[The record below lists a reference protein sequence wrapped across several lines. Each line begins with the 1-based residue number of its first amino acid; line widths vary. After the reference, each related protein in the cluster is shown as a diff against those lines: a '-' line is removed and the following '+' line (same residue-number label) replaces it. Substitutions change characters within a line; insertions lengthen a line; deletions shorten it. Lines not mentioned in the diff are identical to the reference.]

1 MATYKKRGYKPK
13 ATKENDGVDD
23 NFNEEESTTAEV
35 FNNLDEGANKTEE
48 WVAGN
53 QKPILIVI
61 GVIVIAVLAY
71 LGYSRFV
78 QQPKEFEAADE
89 IAQSQIY
96 FENALD
102 ATSKDQDSLFNL
114 ALNGGNGKFGLLKV
128 IDHYGSTSSG
138 NIAHYYAGIAY
149 LNTGK
154 YKEAIDQLEDFK
166 SDDEVLAPLAKGA
179 IGDAFMQ
186 LNQPEEALGYYEKAA
201 KMRNNKFTT
210 PKFLMK
216 AAITAIQLKKGADAE
231 KHLTRIEEEYSD
243 SPEAEEVSV
252 YLGQAQGL
260 Q

>member
-13 ATKENDGVDD
+13 ATKENDGADG

-61 GVIVIAVLAY
+61 GVIVFAVLAY
-71 LGYSRFV
+71 MAYSRFV

-102 ATSKDQDSLFNL
+102 ATNKDQDSLFNL

-128 IDHYGSTSSG
+128 IDNYGGTSSG

-154 YKEAIDQLEDFK
+154 YKEAIGQLEDFK

-201 KMRNNKFTT
+201 KMRSNKFTT

-216 AAITAIQLKKGADAE
+216 AAVTAIQLKKGADAE
-231 KHLTRIEEEYSD
+231 KHLTQIEEEYSD